1 MGLIASMSNRG
12 KATLAGCA
20 LAFLAA
26 AILIVKMAGA
36 PSYST
41 VMTGLDPTKATQ
53 VTTALDS
60 QGIGWELQNG
70 GTALAVEKGKAS
82 QARIALAGKG
92 LNTPTQPGLEL
103 LDKQKLGAS
112 TKQQEIAYQRGLEGE
127 IAQTIGQIQGVQGA
141 QVRLTMPKD
150 DLFADEQRPA
160 TAAVLLGSDG
170 SAMDPGAVR
179 GIANLVASSVPG
191 LKTSSV
197 TITDSTGSMLWP
209 SGDGSGADGSVP
221 SKPAAEARYDAQL
234 ESQLEALLTRTLGAD
249 KAQVQVHSDLNV
261 DRTDE
266 QRLTYAKKGVPSATK
281 TSTETLT
288 GSGAGA
294 GGTAGA
300 AGNIPSY
307 AQPAAAAGG
316 GGNSKYSNKT
326 TEQSLLYD
334 KTVAKVVKA
343 PGEVNRLDVALIV
356 DKNAK
361 IAPADLTA
369 LKSSIASAA
378 GVQTTRGDTMSVSQV
393 PFAKLPAAKAPSAGL
408 PIPPAVSGA
417 LKGLGIGIGALLFL
431 FFVTSHLRRREREE
445 LLDEPSWLRQLEA
458 ARPAPALAMAGPSIG
473 AEQPTVV
480 MAASSSGDPR
490 RQQLEQVISSEPERV
505 AAHLRSWITEDG
517 K

>member
-1 MGLIASMSNRG
+1 MGLIASMSTRG
-12 KATLAGCA
+12 KATLAVCA

-26 AILIVKMAGA
+26 SVFVVKMAGA

-41 VMTGLDPTKATQ
+41 VMTGLDPTKASQ
-53 VTTALDS
+53 VTAALDS

-70 GTALAVEKGKAS
+70 GTALAVEKGKTQ

-92 LNTPTQPGLEL
+92 LNMPTQPGFEL

-112 TKQQEIAYQRGLEGE
+112 NLQQQLAYQRGLEGQ
-127 IAQTIGQIQGVQGA
+127 IAQTVGQIQGVQGA

-160 TAAVLLGSDG
+160 TAAVLLGGDG
-170 SAMDPGAVR
+170 AALDPGAVR

-191 LKTSSV
+191 LKTSAV
-197 TITDSTGSMLWP
+197 TITDGSGQMLWP
-209 SGDGSGADGSVP
+209 GSDGAGADAGGVP

-234 ESQLEALLTRTLGAD
+234 ESQLDALLTRTLGAD
-249 KAQVQVHSDLNV
+249 KAHVQVHSDLNV

-266 QRLTYAKKGVPSATK
+266 Q
-281 TSTETLT
+281 TLT

-307 AQPAAAAGG
+307 AQTTAAGA
-316 GGNSKYSNKT
+316 GGNSKYSHK
-326 TEQSLLYD
+326 QSKQELLYD
-334 KTVAKVVKA
+334 KTVAKITKA
-343 PGEVNRLDVALIV
+343 PGAVNRLDVAVVV

-361 IAPADLTA
+361 IPAADLTA
-369 LKSSIASAA
+369 LKNTISSAA
-378 GVQTTRGDTMSVSQV
+378 GLQNGRGDTISLSQV
-393 PFAKLPAAKAPSAGL
+393 AFAKLPAAKAPGGGL

-417 LKGLGIGIGALLFL
+417 LKGVGIGIGSLLFL
-431 FFVTSHLRRREREE
+431 FFITRHIRRRETDE
-445 LLDEPSWLRQLEA
+445 LMDEPSWLKQLEA
-458 ARPAPALAMAGPSIG
+458 ARPPALPMAPPDMHSD
-473 AEQPTVV
+473 QPTVT
-480 MAASSSGDPR
+480 MASVAADPR
-490 RQQLEQVISSEPERV
+490 RQALEQVISNEPERV

-517 K
+517 T

>member
-41 VMTGLDPTKATQ
+41 VMTGLDPTKASQ
-53 VTTALDS
+53 VTSALDS

-141 QVRLTMPKD
+141 QVRLTLPQD
-150 DLFADEQRPA
+150 SVFADEQRPA

-234 ESQLEALLTRTLGAD
+234 ESQLEALLTRTLGPD

-288 GSGAGA
+288 GSSAGA

-307 AQPAAAAGG
+307 AQTTTAGAGG
-316 GGNSKYSNKT
+316 DSKYSNKM

-343 PGEVNRLDVALIV
+343 PGQVNRLDVALIV

-369 LKSSIASAA
+369 LKNSIASAA
-378 GVQTTRGDTMSVSQV
+378 GVQTPRGDTMSVSQV

-417 LKGLGIGIGALLFL
+417 LKGVGIGVGALLFL
-431 FFVTSHLRRREREE
+431 FFVTRHLRRREREE

-473 AEQPTVV
+473 ADQPTVV
-480 MAASSSGDPR
+480 MPASSSSDPR

-505 AAHLRSWITEDG
+505 AAHLRSWITEDA

>member
-141 QVRLTMPKD
+141 QVRLTLPSD
-150 DLFADEQRPA
+150 GLFADEQRPA
-160 TAAVLLGSDG
+160 TAAVLLGGDG
-170 SAMDPGAVR
+170 SSMDPGAVR

-191 LKTSSV
+191 LKTSAV
-197 TITDSTGSMLWP
+197 TITDGAGQMLWP
-209 SGDGSGADGSVP
+209 GGDGTSTGADGGGVP

-234 ESQLEALLTRTLGAD
+234 ESQLDALLTRTLGPD
-249 KAQVQVHSDLNV
+249 KAHVQVHSDLNV
-261 DRTDE
+261 DKTD
-266 QRLTYAKKGVPSATK
+266 
-281 TSTETLT
+281 
-288 GSGAGA
+288 
-294 GGTAGA
+294 
-300 AGNIPSY
+300 
-307 AQPAAAAGG
+307 
-316 GGNSKYSNKT
+316 
-326 TEQSLLYD
+326 
-334 KTVAKVVKA
+334 
-343 PGEVNRLDVALIV
+343 
-356 DKNAK
+356 
-361 IAPADLTA
+361 
-369 LKSSIASAA
+369 
-378 GVQTTRGDTMSVSQV
+378 
-393 PFAKLPAAKAPSAGL
+393 
-408 PIPPAVSGA
+408 
-417 LKGLGIGIGALLFL
+417 
-431 FFVTSHLRRREREE
+431 
-445 LLDEPSWLRQLEA
+445 
-458 ARPAPALAMAGPSIG
+458 
-473 AEQPTVV
+473 
-480 MAASSSGDPR
+480 
-490 RQQLEQVISSEPERV
+490 
-505 AAHLRSWITEDG
+505 
-517 K
+517 

>member
-1 MGLIASMSNRG
+1 MGLIASMSTRG

-26 AILIVKMAGA
+26 SILIVKMAGA

-53 VTTALDS
+53 VTSALDS

-70 GTALAVEKGKAS
+70 GTALAVEKGKTS

-92 LNTPTQPGLEL
+92 LNTPSQPGLEL

-127 IAQTIGQIQGVQGA
+127 IAQTVGQIQGVQGA

-170 SAMDPGAVR
+170 ASMEPGAVR

-191 LKTSSV
+191 LKTSAV
-197 TITDSTGSMLWP
+197 TITDSSGSMLWP
-209 SGDGSGADGSVP
+209 SGDGSGTDGAVP

-234 ESQLEALLTRTLGAD
+234 ESQLGALLTRTLGAD

-261 DRTDE
+261 DKTDE
-266 QRLTYAKKGVPSATK
+266 QKLTYAKKGVPSATK
-281 TSTETLT
+281 TSTETLQ

-294 GGTAGA
+294 GGTAGT

-307 AQPAAAAGG
+307 AQTTTAGA

-326 TEQSLLYD
+326 TEQQLLYD
-334 KTVAKVVKA
+334 KTVSKITKA
-343 PGEVNRLDVALIV
+343 PGQVNRLDVALVV

-361 IAPADLTA
+361 IPPADLAA
-369 LKSSIASAA
+369 LKNTIASAA
-378 GVQTTRGDTMSVSQV
+378 GVQTARGDTIAVSQV
-393 PFAKLPAAKAPSAGL
+393 AFAKLPAAKKPSAGL

-431 FFVTSHLRRREREE
+431 FFVSRHLRRRETEE

-458 ARPAPALAMAGPSIG
+458 ARPAPALQMPAASMGG
-473 AEQPTVV
+473 DQPT
-480 MAASSSGDPR
+480 MAMPAIGNVDPR
-490 RQQLEQVISSEPERV
+490 RQQLEQVISTEPERV
-505 AAHLRSWITEDG
+505 AAHLRNWITEDA

>member
-1 MGLIASMSNRG
+1 MSARG
-12 KATLAGCA
+12 KATLAVCA

-26 AILIVKMAGA
+26 SVLVVKMAGA

-41 VMTGLDPTKATQ
+41 VMTGLDPTKASQ
-53 VTTALDS
+53 VTAALDS

-70 GTALAVEKGKAS
+70 GTALAVEKGKTQ

-92 LNTPTQPGLEL
+92 LNMPTQPGFEL

-112 TKQQEIAYQRGLEGE
+112 NLQQQLAYQRGLEGQ

-160 TAAVLLGSDG
+160 TAAVLLGGDG
-170 SAMDPGAVR
+170 AALDPGAVR

-191 LKTSSV
+191 LKTSAV
-197 TITDSTGSMLWP
+197 TITDGSGQMLWP
-209 SGDGSGADGSVP
+209 GSDGAGADAGGVP

-234 ESQLEALLTRTLGAD
+234 ESQLDALLTRTLGAD
-249 KAQVQVHSDLNV
+249 KAHVQVHSDLNV
-261 DRTDE
+261 DQTDE
-266 QRLTYAKKGVPSATK
+266 QTLTSAKKGVPAT
-281 TSTETLT
+281 TVTDTATLT

-307 AQPAAAAGG
+307 AQTAAAGA
-316 GGNSKYSNKT
+316 GGNSKYSHK
-326 TEQSLLYD
+326 QSKQELLYD
-334 KTVAKVVKA
+334 KTVAKITKA
-343 PGEVNRLDVALIV
+343 PGAVNRLDVAVVV

-361 IAPADLTA
+361 IPAADLAA
-369 LKSSIASAA
+369 LKNTISSAA
-378 GVQTTRGDTMSVSQV
+378 GLQTGRGDTISLSQV
-393 PFAKLPAAKAPSAGL
+393 AFAKLPAAKAPGGGL

-417 LKGLGIGIGALLFL
+417 LKGVGIGIGALLFL
-431 FFVTSHLRRREREE
+431 FFVTRHIRKREADE
-445 LLDEPSWLRQLEA
+445 LMDEPSWLRQLEA
-458 ARPAPALAMAGPSIG
+458 ARPPALPMAPPDMRGD
-473 AEQPTVV
+473 QPTVT
-480 MAASSSGDPR
+480 MASVGPDPR
-490 RQQLEQVISSEPERV
+490 RQALEQVISTEPERV

-517 K
+517 T